1 MAVYHASIFCCQCTV
16 SSDEAC
22 CSTMKST
29 FAVDV
34 PCVIVSF
41 DEFCT
46 SMLFDGAVD
55 QIQPAAPVAMDG
67 MVG

>member
-1 MAVYHASIFCCQCTV
+1 MQAFFAVNALCVTV

-22 CSTMKST
+22 CSTVKTT

-46 SMLFDGAVD
+46 SMLFDEAVD
-55 QIQPAAPVAMDG
+55 QTQPAAPVAMDG